1 MLKKVAILI
10 ACIATFAF
18 AQAPSAEHGAKA
30 AMDANLSNAVNI
42 NLTGNLKVNR
52 QLTPLARRCVECHAE
67 KLPASLRIGK

>member
-18 AQAPSAEHGAKA
+18 AQAPSAEHGAMA

-42 NLTGNLKVNR
+42 NGSIKLK
-52 QLTPLARRCVECHAE
+52 
-67 KLPASLRIGK
+67 RILSYHL